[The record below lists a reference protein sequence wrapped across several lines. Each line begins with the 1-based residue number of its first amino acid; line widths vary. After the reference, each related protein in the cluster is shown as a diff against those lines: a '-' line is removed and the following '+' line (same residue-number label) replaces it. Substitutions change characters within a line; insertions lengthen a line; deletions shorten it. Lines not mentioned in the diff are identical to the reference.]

1 MQKISIYHNPKC
13 SKSRQALD
21 IIIKKNIK
29 PEIILYLDK
38 NFSVNELKNIIS
50 KLGIQARDLLRKGED
65 EYKKN
70 NLQNL
75 KLKEDDLIK
84 IMIKYPKLIERP
96 IIIFHNKAIIGRPP
110 EKIFD
115 FLSSFKIT

>member
-38 NFSVNELKNIIS
+38 SFSVNELKNIIS

-96 IIIFHNKAIIGRPP
+96 IIIFDNKAIIGRPP